1 LGDYVAGMT
10 STDSKMISSLKEAG
24 ENTHERVWELPLYK
38 DYINEV
44 KSDIADFNNMNYGRN
59 AGCIM
64 AAAFLSKFVEKTP
77 WTHLDI
83 AGTSWL
89 DKPRDYY
96 QKGATGF
103 GVRLLIEYLKNN

>member
-1 LGDYVAGMT
+1 MG
-10 STDSKMISSLKEAG
+10 
-24 ENTHERVWELPLYK
+24 
-38 DYINEV
+38 
-44 KSDIADFNNMNYGRN
+44 
-59 AGCIM
+59 
-64 AAAFLSKFVEKTP
+64 AAFLSKFVEKTP